1 MYMRMRRIRWGG
13 LIRLGWLEFIE
24 TLLIME
30 LQTIQLRVER
40 HQMDK
45 LHWITLLKSKNHRL
59 EELELTLKITS

>member
-45 LHWITLLKSKNHRL
+45 LHWITLLKSKIHRL
-59 EELELTLKITS
+59 EGLELTLKITS